1 MKHYSAIKMTK
12 SIFNNM
18 SGHWMH
24 CAKWN
29 KSDGEKSSLYDLIF
43 GIWKQDKNKLIGK
56 KSQTVVSRGWGCIGG
71 NWKKVVKRYK
81 HPVKRQIRCTQP
93 EMCAQHDSN

>member
-1 MKHYSAIKMTK
+1 MRK
-12 SIFNNM
+12 SIFNNT

-56 KSQTVVSRGWGCIGG
+56 KSQTVVSRGWGCVGG

-81 HPVKRQIRCTQP
+81 HPVKRQIRCMQL
-93 EMCAQHDSN
+93 EMCAQHGSN